1 MKLDF
6 EKVFDTVEHSVI
18 LQVMSHMGFPMRWMM
33 WIKAILSSGSSIV
46 LLNGVLGKFFKCK
59 RAVRQGDPLSPLLFV
74 LAAELLHIL
83 VNQAASMNLIKIPIP
98 QPFGDFP
105 IV

>member
-6 EKVFDTVEHSVI
+6 EKAFDIIEHSVI
-18 LQVMSHMGFPMRWMM
+18 LQVMSHMGFPVRWMM
-33 WIKAILSSGSSIV
+33 WIKAILSLGSSIV
-46 LLNGVLGKFFKCK
+46 LLNGVPGKFFKCK
-59 RAVRQGDPLSPLLFV
+59 RAVHQGDPLSPLLFV

-98 QPFGDFP
+98 
-105 IV
+105 